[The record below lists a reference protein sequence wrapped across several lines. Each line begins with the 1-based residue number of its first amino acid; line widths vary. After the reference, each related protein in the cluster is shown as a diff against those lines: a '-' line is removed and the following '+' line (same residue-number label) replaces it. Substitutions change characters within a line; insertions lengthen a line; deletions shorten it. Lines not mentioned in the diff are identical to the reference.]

1 MEPHGWLGI
10 ENACLMLGGALGF
23 VRHSAGPTGQ
33 LRNMSIMF
41 YHLITFYISRRYVGC
56 NMYAPSHD
64 AGMIAWG
71 WISVVI
77 RQGITAS
84 PMSTR

>member
-1 MEPHGWLGI
+1 
-10 ENACLMLGGALGF
+10 
-23 VRHSAGPTGQ
+23 
-33 LRNMSIMF
+33 MSIMF

-84 PMSTR
+84 PMSTRWKRGSGYYYDYSRYL